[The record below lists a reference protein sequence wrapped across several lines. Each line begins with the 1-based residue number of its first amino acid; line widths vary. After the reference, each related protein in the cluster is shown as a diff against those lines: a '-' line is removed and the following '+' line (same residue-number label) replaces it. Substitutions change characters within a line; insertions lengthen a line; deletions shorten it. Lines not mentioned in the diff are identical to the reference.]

1 MAEKE
6 NENSTQSGKQSGGH
20 FANGGAHGLE
30 IKSSR
35 TKKLINSNS
44 NSRTN
49 SRENSIERTN
59 KDDTS
64 PGDKWECDTCKKHF
78 VNKDDQL
85 LSCEYCGSFRCIQCL
100 GINKTAYRG
109 ISGRPDLPWFCS
121 NCVVESL

>member
-35 TKKLINSNS
+35 TKKIINSNL

-64 PGDKWECDTCKKHF
+64 PWDKGNAILVKNT
-78 VNKDDQL
+78 L
-85 LSCEYCGSFRCIQCL
+85 
-100 GINKTAYRG
+100 
-109 ISGRPDLPWFCS
+109 
-121 NCVVESL
+121 